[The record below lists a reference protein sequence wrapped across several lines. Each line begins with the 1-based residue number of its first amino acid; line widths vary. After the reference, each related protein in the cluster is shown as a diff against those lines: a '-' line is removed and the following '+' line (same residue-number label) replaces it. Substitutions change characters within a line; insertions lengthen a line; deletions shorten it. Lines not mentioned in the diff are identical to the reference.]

1 MRKGNLI
8 KIISISLFS
17 LLISFSNV
25 YASSGVF
32 KVSHDLGFGKDTNL
46 DPITKG
52 RLFQVIEKTMNRLV
66 RNDLNGVPSPSLAT
80 SWSANA
86 DASEWTF
93 NLRKGVKFHDGSDF
107 DAEDVKFS
115 IMRVG
120 ANKSPAAKGISM
132 IEAVEVVDSHTV
144 KMKLNTS
151 FADLPLNLTDYR
163 LRMLPS
169 ESEATIA
176 QTGVGTGPFM
186 VDKFDAEGTTIL
198 KANPNYWEGAPGLAE
213 VHIIAIS
220 DSQARVQALLSGQ
233 IDMLRVIDYK
243 QKPIFEGNSKFKH
256 HVIPTGNWRGM
267 VMRTDVEPFTDA
279 RVRKAVRMAVDR
291 QALADLVTGGAAEI
305 TCDHPVM
312 KTDQYRADIS
322 CPQDI
327 AGAKKLLA
335 DAGFPN
341 GIEFTV
347 YPSSLEPT
355 WTPIAEV
362 VQQQVA
368 AAGIKVNIKVSPS
381 DGYWSDVWMKKDV
394 AMTRWNQ
401 RPADQALNEIYHSGA
416 KWNESYY
423 KNSKFDSILESARK
437 ELDFEKRKAIYQSA
451 QNMLWEDSGT
461 LIPYTVSK
469 LIVTTARVNNLDEV
483 ENWSVRWHKIS
494 VN

>member
-1 MRKGNLI
+1 MRDFI
-8 KIISISLFS
+8 KIIAISLFS
-17 LLISFSNV
+17 LLISFSNA

-132 IEAVEVVDSHTV
+132 IESVEVVDSHTV

-169 ESEATIA
+169 ESETTIA

-198 KANPNYWEGAPGLAE
+198 KANPNYWEGAPGLSE
-213 VHIIAIS
+213 IHIIAIS

-243 QKPIFEGNSKFKH
+243 QKPIFDGNPKFKH

-347 YPSSLEPT
+347 HPSSLEPT

-416 KWNESYY
+416 KWNESYF
-423 KNSKFDSILESARK
+423 KDAKFDAILESARK

-451 QNMLWEDSGT
+451 QNMLWESSGT

-469 LIVTTARVNNLDEV
+469 LIVTTSRVNNLDEV
-483 ENWSVRWHKIS
+483 ENWSVRWHKIT
-494 VN
+494 VD

>member
-1 MRKGNLI
+1 MRNLI

>member
-1 MRKGNLI
+1 MKNFI
-8 KIISISLFS
+8 KIIFISVFS
-17 LLISFSNV
+17 LIISFSYS

-80 SWSANA
+80 SWSANP

-115 IMRVG
+115 LMRVS

-132 IEAVEVVDSHTV
+132 IESVEVVDSHTV
-144 KMKLNTS
+144 KMKLSTS

-169 ESEATIA
+169 GSEDTIA
-176 QTGVGTGPFM
+176 KTGIGTGPFM

-198 KANPNYWEGAPGLAE
+198 KANPDYWEGAPGVAE

-267 VMRTDVEPFTDA
+267 VMRTDLEPFKDA

-291 QALADLVTGGAAEI
+291 QALADLVTGGAAEV

-312 KTDQYRADIS
+312 KSDQYRADLS

-327 AGAKKLLA
+327 EGAKKLLA
-335 DAGFPN
+335 DAGYPD

-368 AAGIKVNIKVSPS
+368 AAGIKVNIQVVPS
-381 DGYWSDVWMKKDV
+381 DGYWNDIWLKKPV

-401 RPADQALNEIYHSGA
+401 RPADQALNEIYHSSA
-416 KWNESYY
+416 KWNESLY
-423 KNSKFDSILESARK
+423 KNAAFDSLLGMARK
-437 ELDFEKRKAIYQSA
+437 ELDFEKRKAMYQAA
-451 QNMLWEDSGT
+451 QNVLWEESGT

-483 ENWSVRWHKIS
+483 ENWSVRWHKIT
-494 VN
+494 VD

>member
-1 MRKGNLI
+1 MKNI
-8 KIISISLFS
+8 FKTISICLVSLMV
-17 LLISFSNV
+17 SFSFAN
-25 YASSGVF
+25 ASSGTF
-32 KVSHDLGFGKDTNL
+32 KLSHDLGFGKDTNL
-46 DPITKG
+46 DAITKG
-52 RLFQVIEKTMNRLV
+52 RLFQVVIMTQNRLV
-66 RNDLNGVPSPSLAT
+66 RKDLKGITSAELAT
-80 SWSANA
+80 DWSANA
-86 DASEWTF
+86 DATEWTF
-93 NLRKGVKFHDGSDF
+93 KLRKGVKFHDGSDF
-107 DAEDVKFS
+107 DAEDVKYS
-115 IMRVG
+115 LMRVKDPEIG
-120 ANKSPAAKGISM
+120 SPAKKSLSVVTD
-132 IEAVEVVDSHTV
+132 IEIVDSHTV

-151 FADLPLNLTDYR
+151 FADFPLNLTDYR
-163 LRMLPS
+163 LRMIPS
-169 ESEATIA
+169 GSGDTIGK
-176 QTGVGTGPFM
+176 TGIGTGPFI
-186 VDKFDAEGTTIL
+186 VEKFDAEGTTIL
-198 KANPNYWEGAPGLAE
+198 KANPNYWEGAPGLSE
-213 VHIIAIS
+213 IHIIAIS

-243 QKPIFEGNSKFKH
+243 QKPIFDGNSKFKH

-291 QALADLVTGGAAEI
+291 QALADLVTGGAAEV

-327 AGAKKLLA
+327 VGAKKLLA

-347 YPSSLEPT
+347 HPSSLEPT

-423 KNSKFDSILESARK
+423 KNSKFDTVLESARK
-437 ELDFEKRKAIYQSA
+437 ELNFEKRKAIYQSA
-451 QNMLWEDSGT
+451 QKMLWEDSGT

-483 ENWSVRWHKIS
+483 ENWSVRWHKIT

>member
-1 MRKGNLI
+1 MKNIIKLI
-8 KIISISLFS
+8 SVSLISL
-17 LLISFSNV
+17 LVSFSSAN
-25 YASSGVF
+25 ASSGVF
-32 KVSHDLGFGKDTNL
+32 KLSHDLGFGKDTNL

-80 SWSANA
+80 SWSANS

-132 IEAVEVVDSHTV
+132 IESVEIIDSHTV

-169 ESEATIA
+169 ESEDSIA
-176 QTGVGTGPFM
+176 QTGVGTGPFI
-186 VDKFDAEGTTIL
+186 VDKFDAEGTTVL
-198 KANPNYWEGAPGLAE
+198 KANPDYWEGAPGVAE

-267 VMRTDVEPFTDA
+267 VMRTDVEPFTDS

-335 DAGFPN
+335 EAGFPN
-341 GIEFTV
+341 GIELTV
-347 YPSSLEPT
+347 FPSSLEPT

-368 AAGIKVNIKVSPS
+368 AAGIKVNIQVAPS

-423 KNSKFDSILESARK
+423 KNPKFDAILESARK

-469 LIVTTARVNNLDEV
+469 LIATTARVNNLDKV
-483 ENWSVRWHKIS
+483 ENWSVRWHKIT

>member
-1 MRKGNLI
+1 MKNFI
-8 KIISISLFS
+8 KLVSISLFS
-17 LLISFSNV
+17 LLISFSFAN
-25 YASSGVF
+25 ASSGVF

-93 NLRKGVKFHDGSDF
+93 SLRKGVKFHDGSDF

-132 IEAVEVVDSHTV
+132 IESVEILDSHTV
-144 KMKLNTS
+144 KMNLNTS

-169 ESEATIA
+169 GSEETIA
-176 QTGVGTGPFM
+176 QTGVGTGPFV
-186 VDKFDAEGTTIL
+186 VDTFDAEGTTIL
-198 KANPNYWEGAPGLAE
+198 KANPNYWEGAPGLSE
-213 VHIIAIS
+213 IHIIAIS

-243 QKPIFEGNSKFKH
+243 QKPIFDGNSKFKH

-291 QALADLVTGGAAEI
+291 QALADLVTGGAAEV

-327 AGAKKLLA
+327 EGAKKLLS

-347 YPSSLEPT
+347 HPSSLEPT

-423 KNSKFDSILESARK
+423 KNSKFDTVLESARK
-437 ELDFEKRKAIYQSA
+437 ELNFEKRKAIYQSA
-451 QNMLWEDSGT
+451 QKMLWEDSGT

-483 ENWSVRWHKIS
+483 ENWSVRWHKIT